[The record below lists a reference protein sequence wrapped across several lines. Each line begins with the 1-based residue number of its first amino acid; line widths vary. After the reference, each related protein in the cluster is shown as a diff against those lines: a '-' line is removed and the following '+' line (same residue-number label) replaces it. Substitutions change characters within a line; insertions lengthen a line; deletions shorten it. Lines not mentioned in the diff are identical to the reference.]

1 MEVHHH
7 PSTSSVSRG
16 KKWTHYFWEFLML
29 FFAVFCGFLAEYQLE
44 HKIEND
50 REKQYIR
57 SLLEDLSE
65 DTVTLRFFETS
76 FLANVNRMD
85 TLMRLLTDPAIKEKG
100 ADLYYLGRMATR
112 LEPLALHDRTIQQMK
127 NSGAFRLIRKQAVSK
142 AVLDYYNRLIPI
154 NTLEQSEYDVRNEYR
169 KLVISIFQPV
179 VLDSIVNSNNQVN
192 RPKNNP
198 ALLTY
203 DIDLL
208 TKLAGMTV
216 YIKGVRLA
224 TAKQVASMNKA
235 AKVLIQIIKK
245 EYRLK

>member
-7 PSTSSVSRG
+7 PSTRSGHNR
-16 KKWTHYFWEFLML
+16 KTWTHYFWEFLML

-44 HKIEND
+44 HKIERD
-50 REKQYIR
+50 REKQYIK
-57 SLLEDLSE
+57 SLIEDLVE
-65 DTVTLRFFETS
+65 DTVTLKVFENS
-76 FLANVNRMD
+76 FRANVARMD
-85 TLMRLLTDPAIKEKG
+85 TFMRVLTHPAIKEKG
-100 ADLYYLGRMATR
+100 AELYYFGRMATR

-154 NTLEQSEYDVRNEYR
+154 NTLEQSEYDIRNEYR
-169 KLVISIFQPV
+169 KLAISIFQPI
-179 VLDSIVNSNNQVN
+179 VLDSIVNSNNEVN
-192 RPKNNP
+192 RPRDNP

-203 DIDLL
+203 NIDLL

-224 TAKQVASMNKA
+224 TAKQSASMNTA
-235 AKVLIQIIKK
+235 AKELIQTIKK